1 MMNGNYVGSRAVFL
15 AAQPIDLVSSP
26 RRLSAKQSGRNR
38 QRCGKNPR
46 SHSVP
51 AALTARKNSRTPNPG
66 EKGRGRVGP
75 GSGAESSLSALEA
88 LTLAMA
94 APLAEP
100 AERAEGGSSST
111 LSAFLREAARVP
123 LLTPKEEVALARRIR
138 AGDEQ
143 AREQMICANLRL
155 VVKIARDYE
164 HLGLPLLDLI
174 SEGAIGLMKAV
185 DRFNPAKGGKLSTY
199 GSWWIKQQIRRALAN
214 QGRTIRLP
222 VHVEGK
228 LYRLGRAEVR
238 LREVLGREPSDEELA
253 DELSM
258 KPRRIS
264 RLREASVRP
273 ASLDAAVGEDADG
286 SLGELVADERAS
298 NPSDA
303 FEQNSDRE
311 LMMRLL
317 PRLPRREE
325 MILRLRFGLNG
336 GEEKTLE
343 ELGDEFGLTRE
354 RIRQL
359 QNDAFRKLREL
370 MESPDSEP
378 DQA

>member
-1 MMNGNYVGSRAVFL
+1 MMNRNYFASRAVFV
-15 AAQPIDLVSSP
+15 AAQPIDLVSSS
-26 RRLSAKQSGRNR
+26 RRLAAKESGRNR
-38 QRCGKNPR
+38 QRCGKNAR
-46 SHSVP
+46 SNSVP
-51 AALTARKNSRTPNPG
+51 AALTARKNSRTPNTG
-66 EKGRGRVGP
+66 EKGQGRVELN
-75 GSGAESSLSALEA
+75 SGAESSLSALEA
-88 LTLAMA
+88 LTLAMS

-100 AERAEGGSSST
+100 ADRGEGASSST
-111 LSAFLREAARVP
+111 LAAFLREAARVP
-123 LLTPKEEVALARRIR
+123 LLTPQEEVALARRIR
-138 AGDEQ
+138 AGDEE
-143 AREQMICANLRL
+143 ARERMICANLRL

-185 DRFNPAKGGKLSTY
+185 ERFNPAKGGKLSTY

-253 DELSM
+253 DELNM

-273 ASLDAAVGEDADG
+273 ASLDATVGEDADG

-298 NPSDA
+298 NPSEA

-317 PRLPRREE
+317 PRLPKREE

-336 GEEKTLE
+336 GPEKTLE
-343 ELGDEFGLTRE
+343 ELGEEFGLTRE

-370 MESPDSEP
+370 MESPDAEP
-378 DQA
+378 KAA